1 MDIHVLTLFPKMF
14 QEVLSDSILKIA
26 QEKGLLRVFLH
37 NFRDFAQ
44 NKHKKVDDRPYG
56 GGPGMVLGCEPI
68 FLAIESLRNTF
79 PEVSHRLILL
89 SPQGKPYHQNMAITF
104 SQEKSLILVCGHYE
118 GFDERIIEGLQP
130 EEISIGDYVLTG
142 GEIPAMVLIDSISR
156 LIPGVLGDPES
167 NQKESFNFLLDY
179 PQYTRPAEFRG
190 MNVPEILLHGHHQEI
205 ENWRK
210 TQALLRTQQRRPD
223 LLNRPYKS

>member
-1 MDIHVLTLFPKMF
+1 MDIHVLTLFPNMF
-14 QEVLSDSILKIA
+14 QEVLSESILKIA

-56 GGPGMVLGCEPI
+56 GGPGMVLCCEPI
-68 FLAIESLRNTF
+68 FLAVESLRNTF
-79 PEVSHRLILL
+79 PAVSHRLILL
-89 SPQGKPYHQNMAITF
+89 SPQGKPYHQNMAIQF

-118 GFDERIIEGLQP
+118 GFDERIIEGLKP

-142 GEIPAMVLIDSISR
+142 GEIPAMVLIDSVTR
-156 LIPGVLGDPES
+156 LLPGVLGDPES

-190 MNVPEILLHGHHQEI
+190 MKVPDILLQGHHQEI
-205 ENWRK
+205 EQWRK
-210 TQALLRTQQRRPD
+210 AQAFLRTQQRRPD
-223 LLNRPYKS
+223 LLNRLP